1 MRRRAWLAGGGV
13 AVAATVCGVAWH
25 LRESLVAAPTDE
37 ASAGLWQMR
46 FQRPEGGTLEMAA
59 LRGRLV
65 LLNFWAT
72 WCPPCIKEM
81 PELEAFQQRQGG
93 AGWQVVG
100 LAIDNPAAVR
110 EFLARSPVRYPIGL
124 AGMEGADLSRRLGNE
139 RGGLPFSVVFGRNG
153 QPLARRLGET
163 RRDLLLEWAA
173 KY

>member
-1 MRRRAWLAGGGV
+1 VKRRTWIAGGV
-13 AVAATVCGVAWH
+13 AVAAAAGGAAWQ
-25 LRESLVAAPTDE
+25 LRDRLVAAPIDE
-37 ASAGLWQMR
+37 VSGGLWQMR
-46 FQRPEGGTLEMAA
+46 FARPEGGQLEMAG

-81 PELEAFQQRQGG
+81 PELDAFQQRHAA

-110 EFLARSPVRYPIGL
+110 EFLARAPVGYAVGL

-139 RGGLPFSVVFGRNG
+139 RGGLPFSVVFDRDGR
-153 QPLARRLGET
+153 PVARKLGET
-163 RRDLLLEWAA
+163 RRELLLDWAA